1 MRLQKLLP
9 LSGRLDL
16 QAKIS
21 LVLLAVIVPTF
32 VVVTIAEN
40 KLMKPIMAE
49 QMKQMGI
56 TSATTLTTE
65 IATEKLLGKPNSSTL
80 IEGRLQELLYL
91 QPSVRRM
98 EVFTRE
104 NEVAM
109 PKLIASSVEAEPGET
124 IQIPP
129 LVDAVSAEI
138 KSGELGGHDWEIY
151 VPIFQKHK
159 DPKAPKKLLGVV
171 RVLVSLN
178 LVGKMINSLWET
190 TATAAAVSVV
200 LLILALSY
208 FLRKTIAND
217 RLLKRAETQNLQLTE
232 QLHETERQLMNTE
245 KLAVMGQLTA
255 SFAHEIGTPLS
266 AIGGHLQLV
275 KEEVTHSIGLADGLD
290 ERLGIIDG
298 QLSKIEQI
306 VKSFLQSTAKPTS
319 QRQLVDPNAIV
330 DQTLRIVRP
339 RTDAMMVEVRRQFD
353 RNMGP
358 IRIVPVDLEQMLL
371 NLVNNSL
378 DSLRAKAENRESIKR
393 VLELTTSVLQ
403 VNAKAWAVISIYDT
417 GEGIPKTDLIKVFK
431 AFYTTKRPGEGTGLG
446 LTICSD
452 LAKKYGGIL
461 EVDSK
466 EGVWTQVTIK
476 LPYQG

>member
-1 MRLQKLLP
+1 MP
-9 LSGRLDL
+9 LRGRLDL
-16 QAKIS
+16 QAKVS
-21 LVLLAVIVPTF
+21 LVLLGVIVPTF
-32 VVVTIAEN
+32 VLVTVAEN
-40 KLMKPIMAE
+40 KLMKPLMAE
-49 QMKQMGI
+49 QMKQVGI
-56 TSATTLTTE
+56 TSGTTLATE
-65 IATEKLLGKPNSSTL
+65 IATEKLLGRPNTNAL
-80 IEGRLQELLYL
+80 IEGRLQELLYS

-104 NEVAM
+104 NEVAT
-109 PKLIASSVEAEPGET
+109 PRLIASSVEAEPGET

-129 LVDAVSAEI
+129 LVDAISAEI
-138 KSGELGGHDWEIY
+138 KTGELGGHDWEIN

-159 DPKAPKKLLGVV
+159 DPKAPKKLLGIV

-178 LVGKMINSLWET
+178 LVGKMISSLWQT

-200 LLILALSY
+200 LLIFALSY

-275 KEEVTHSIGLADGLD
+275 KEEVAHTESVD

-306 VKSFLQSTAKPTS
+306 VKGFLQSTAKPPS

-339 RTDAMMVEVRRQFD
+339 RTDAMLVEVRRQFD
-353 RNMGP
+353 RKMGP

-378 DSLRAKAENRESIKR
+378 DSLRAKSEVRDGIKR
-393 VLELTTSVLQ
+393 VLELTTSVRQ
-403 VNAKAWAVISIYDT
+403 ESSKTWAVISIYDT
-417 GEGIPKTDLIKVFK
+417 GEGIPKADLAKVFK
-431 AFYTTKRPGEGTGLG
+431 PFFTTKRPGEGTGLG

-452 LAKKYGGIL
+452 LAKKYNGIL

-476 LPYQG
+476 LPYQH